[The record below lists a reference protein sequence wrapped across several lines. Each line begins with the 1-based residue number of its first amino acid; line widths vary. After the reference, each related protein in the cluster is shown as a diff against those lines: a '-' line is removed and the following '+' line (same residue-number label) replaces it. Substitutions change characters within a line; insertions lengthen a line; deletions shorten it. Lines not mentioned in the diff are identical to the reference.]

1 MSSDEQSSQRS
12 SEFPAVGA
20 SGAIGILPNGFFAKK
35 LSGVQPAV
43 HAAQTNAPRVEEERK
58 LPDRG

>member
-1 MSSDEQSSQRS
+1 MSNDEQSIQRA
-12 SEFPAVGA
+12 SEFPAIGA

-35 LSGVQPAV
+35 LSGAQPTV
-43 HAAQTNAPRVEEERK
+43 HAAQTNAPRVEERK

>member
-1 MSSDEQSSQRS
+1 MSNDEQSIQRAR
-12 SEFPAVGA
+12 EFPAIGA

-43 HAAQTNAPRVEEERK
+43 HAAQTNAPKVEERK